1 MADITAA
8 AAAIT
13 NNTFLHLYIKATRFV
28 ESKSELVFTV
38 VFIFII
44 LLCVIKHFYVS
55 FFTTLYRAFK
65 FISLIANAKRVLII
79 AIITNFIIQS
89 FTGIF
94 KDT

>member
-28 ESKSELVFTV
+28 ESKSELELTV
-38 VFIFII
+38 VFII
-44 LLCVIKHFYVS
+44 LILSVRNYAFYVS
-55 FFTTLYRAFK
+55 FFTTLYNALR
-65 FISLIANAKRVLII
+65 FIKRMVNAKRVLII
-79 AIITNFIIQS
+79 AIITNFIIQL